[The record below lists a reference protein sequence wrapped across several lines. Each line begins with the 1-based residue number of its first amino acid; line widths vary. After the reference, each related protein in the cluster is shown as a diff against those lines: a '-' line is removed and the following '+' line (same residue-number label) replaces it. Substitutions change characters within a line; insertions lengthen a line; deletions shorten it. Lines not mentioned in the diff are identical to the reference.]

1 MSENTH
7 GKKRGT
13 NLPVKID
20 FQDFDFEQKQVISS
34 RRCMRL
40 VLRTLNSDNSFAPCS
55 ESDSLT
61 ERCTTKHRF
70 SLVFW
75 PSERIVPSFRK
86 LTVHNRIVPAPFRA
100 KPSPCLGTRERTQN
114 LFILPWSS
122 RKDETKRTEGVFFGG
137 QLLLSDPEQKQRTRE
152 M

>member
-70 SLVFW
+70 SLVF
-75 PSERIVPSFRK
+75 
-86 LTVHNRIVPAPFRA
+86 
-100 KPSPCLGTRERTQN
+100 
-114 LFILPWSS
+114 
-122 RKDETKRTEGVFFGG
+122 
-137 QLLLSDPEQKQRTRE
+137 
-152 M
+152 